1 VDLPHNYCQY
11 AVPFQTF
18 LCLITIIHEIIRIVK
33 CLWLTELKYSFFYDF
48 FTGLGLQEADLL
60 VGAGP
65 VEPGITLFHPLTGD
79 VEEVRV
85 VHSDGHQITRL
96 AGVQTC

>member
-1 VDLPHNYCQY
+1 MQFHFKL
-11 AVPFQTF
+11 F
-18 LCLITIIHEIIRIVK
+18 LCLVTIIHEIIRNVK
-33 CLWLTELKYSFFYDF
+33 CLWLTEMKYSFFCDF

-65 VEPGITLFHPLTGD
+65 VEAGITPSHPLTGD
-79 VEEVRV
+79 VEAARP
-85 VHSDGHQITRL
+85 VHSDGHQITPL